1 MTVCKGLR
9 FDDQLTAQRDLSGKV
24 ALGKTKRIGQT
35 VGTQSSLITIKN
47 KNHGSPA
54 VNCANQRR
62 EKTGRLVS

>member
-35 VGTQSSLITIKN
+35 VGTQSSLITIEN
-47 KNHGSPA
+47 KESRFAGSELRQPKK
-54 VNCANQRR
+54 RKDR
-62 EKTGRLVS
+62 